1 LANWKEHQIMF
12 ATLSGR
18 LRQGA
23 VLALPLFAVIGC
35 ATPTPE
41 PPVVVSTTR
50 EMVAAVDR
58 VDARTRTVV
67 VRGPDNRPQTLQLGP
82 EVQNFAQIRRGD
94 RVRVQYEEAIAVR
107 MAAPGTTLEP
117 ESAVGGVRAAPGQ
130 RPGAGTVA
138 ATRARVRVT
147 AVDTANNTVS
157 FVGPSRVE
165 RTVAVRTPEMRE
177 FLKTLRPG
185 NEVDVA
191 IAEAMAIRV
200 EPAER

>member
-1 LANWKEHQIMF
+1 MF

-23 VLALPLFAVIGC
+23 ILALPLVAVIGC

-41 PPVVVSTTR
+41 PPAPVVVSTAR

-107 MAAPGTTLEP
+107 MAAPGSTLEP
-117 ESAVGGVRAAPGQ
+117 EAAVGGVRAAPGQ
-130 RPGAGTVA
+130 RPGAGTIA
-138 ATRARVRVT
+138 AARTRVSIT
-147 AVDTANNTVS
+147 SVDAANNRVS

-165 RTVAVRTPEMRE
+165 RTVAVRTPEMQA
-177 FLKTLRPG
+177 FLRTLKPG
-185 NEVDVA
+185 DQVDVA

>member
-1 LANWKEHQIMF
+1 MMF
-12 ATLSGR
+12 STLSGR

-23 VLALPLFAVIGC
+23 ILALPFLALIGC
-35 ATPTPE
+35 ATPEPE

-58 VDARTRTVV
+58 VDARTRTIV
-67 VRGPDNRPQTLQLGP
+67 VRGPDNKPQTLQLGP
-82 EVQNFAQIRRGD
+82 EVRNFEQIRRGD
-94 RVRVQYEEAIAVR
+94 RVRLHYEEAIAVR
-107 MAAPGTTLEP
+107 MAAPGSSLEP
-117 ESAVGGVRAAPGQ
+117 ETVVGAARAE
-130 RPGAGTVA
+130 PGARPAGGTMV
-138 ATRARVRVT
+138 ATRARVRIT
-147 AVDTANNTVS
+147 AVDTTNNTVS

-185 NEVDVA
+185 NQVDVA